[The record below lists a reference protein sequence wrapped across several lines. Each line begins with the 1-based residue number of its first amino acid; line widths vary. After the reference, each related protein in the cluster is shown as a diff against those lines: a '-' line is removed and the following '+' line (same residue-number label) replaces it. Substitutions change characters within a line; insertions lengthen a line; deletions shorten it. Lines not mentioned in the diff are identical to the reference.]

1 MLNEDTVARKNLV
14 ARKHLV
20 TSLVT
25 GLIIGI
31 IAGSPIGWFAH
42 QFYYQQRL
50 AQVLL
55 CRENHRNQPAA
66 VVDSQCGT
74 PY

>member
-1 MLNEDTVARKNLV
+1 MLNEDTVVRKNLV

-31 IAGSPIGWFAH
+31 IAGSPIGRFTH
-42 QFYYQQRL
+42 QFFHQQRL